1 MKETRTLSGSLLS
14 SVLAVSAL
22 SAMADIRFEDVT
34 AAAGVSHTSETYG
47 ASWGDLDGDGYPDLF
62 VSNHWN
68 QPSLFLNKGAEG
80 GFIDVARHTF
90 QWTWTP
96 NADTHGASW
105 FDFDNDG
112 DQDLFVTTGIG
123 NPDQFLVNENGALVN
138 RTRELGVAFNPWG
151 GRLPVWMDFD
161 GDGLPDFAMMM
172 IGQPVQVMRQVRG
185 GFEAITDAVGISCT
199 RQQYGQ
205 FIDVTGDGRLEFIC
219 PDDAETLIYPRRIY
233 DTTAQPWT
241 EIPLADKFPAVTAGP
256 DAVIADFN
264 NDGHM
269 DIFHISGM
277 QIRPSGADINPERTR
292 LEARLMG
299 DGKAVSFRSSGPIVI
314 DFDANV
320 FHEDFDNELGSN
332 WIRIGAEGNTPN
344 TDPDT
349 IVRSVRLDPDDPAV
363 QGLPAADISEP
374 PLIRIGYE
382 DERWIIALSSKS
394 DSGESVFTDAYFE
407 VSGSNLSELEL
418 IEFWPDDFAS
428 QPTLLVFN
436 PDNGRFEDATPDALR
451 SELECVSAAAADFNN
466 DTWVDLYVACRT
478 GVRNIENLLFE
489 NTGNGNF
496 VPVVN
501 AGGAVGPLGMAVTD
515 GAGTADSVVIA
526 DYDVDGRVDM
536 FVTNGF
542 NMFPKGIGG
551 PNLLFRNVTDN
562 GNRWIQIDLQGTST
576 HREAVGAVVTATTED
591 TSQKRVRN
599 GGYHRWSQ
607 DHNRLHFGLGQAE
620 SVDITVEWPSGTVDR
635 YENVQPNRVYL
646 AIENGALDPVSIGD
660 AAPYACGLP
669 AEFNQGLSA
678 AEINERLEPGIYVSR
693 NCRIDLEGL
702 DSRFGVQPGAWNI
715 RATKGLGDT
724 MVYTGRIESSGPI
737 VVQER
742 ANLNED
748 HDTVDISDSAI
759 EFRFEVRGG
768 QDGVDLSPEFGQN
781 TCISIEVP
789 EGAKIFYG
797 PLKREIS
804 LSEFY
809 LDTVAPCPGG
819 VPEDPPPE
827 EPIGGDGDDNG
838 DGNGD
843 GDGSGGDG
851 DGDGAGNG
859 GDGNSDGGGSAIGGG
874 GGGGG
879 GAVTITAVAL
889 LFVAGSFR
897 RRMYR
902 AVLPP
907 PGGA

>member
-1 MKETRTLSGSLLS
+1 MTSP
-14 SVLAVSAL
+14 
-22 SAMADIRFEDVT
+22 
-34 AAAGVSHTSETYG
+34 AGVGHSSETYG

-68 QPSLFLNKGAEG
+68 QPSLFLNRGAED
-80 GFIDVARHTF
+80 GFLDVTRQTF

-161 GDGLPDFAMMM
+161 DDGLPDFAMMM

-205 FIDVTGDGRLEFIC
+205 FIDLTGDGRLEFIC
-219 PDDAETLIYPRRIY
+219 PDDADTLFYPQHIY
-233 DTTAQPWT
+233 DTLAQPWT
-241 EIPLADKFPAVTAGP
+241 EIPIADKFPSTIAGP

-277 QIRPSGADINPERTR
+277 QIRPSGADINPQGTR

-299 DGKAVSFRSSGPIVI
+299 DGKAVSFRSSGPIDV

-332 WIRIGAEGNTPN
+332 WIRIGADGNTPN
-344 TDPDT
+344 GDPDT
-349 IVRSVRLDPDDPAV
+349 IVKSIRLDPSDPAV
-363 QGLPAADISEP
+363 QGLIPADSREP

-382 DERWIIALSSKS
+382 DNRWVIALSSKS

-407 VSGSNLSELEL
+407 VSGSGLSDVELV
-418 IEFWPDDFAS
+418 EFWSDDFAAR
-428 QPTLLVFN
+428 PTLLLFD
-436 PDNGRFEDATPDALR
+436 PDNGRFVDATPDAL
-451 SELECVSAAAADFNN
+451 LADIECVSAAAADFNN
-466 DTWVDLYVACRT
+466 DTRVDLYLACRT
-478 GVRNIENLLFE
+478 GVRNIENILFE
-489 NTGNGNF
+489 NTGNGDF
-496 VPVVN
+496 VPVAN
-501 AGGAVGPLGMAVTD
+501 AGGAIGPLGLAVSD
-515 GAGTADSVVIA
+515 SAGTADSVVVA

-542 NMFPKGIGG
+542 NMFPKGGGG
-551 PNLLFRNVTDN
+551 PNMLFRNVTDN
-562 GNRWIQIDLQGTST
+562 ENRWIQIDLQGTAT
-576 HREAVGAVVTATTED
+576 HREAAGTVVTATTAD
-591 TSQKRVRN
+591 VAQKRVRN

-646 AIENGALDPVSIGD
+646 AVENGDMQPVAIGD

-669 AEFNQGLSA
+669 SEFSEGLSA
-678 AEINERLEPGIYVSR
+678 TELNERLAPGIYISR

-702 DSRFGVQPGAWNI
+702 DDRFGVQPGAWNI
-715 RATKGLGDT
+715 RATKGAGDT
-724 MVYTGRIESSGPI
+724 MVYTGRIESSAAI
-737 VVQER
+737 SAQER

-748 HDTVDISDSAI
+748 HDTVEVSENAI
-759 EFRFEVRGG
+759 DFRFEVRGG
-768 QDGVDLSPEFGQN
+768 QDGVDFSPEFGQN
-781 TCISIEVP
+781 TCISVDVP
-789 EGAKIFYG
+789 EGAQIFYG
-797 PLKREIS
+797 PLKRPIS
-804 LSEFY
+804 INEFY
-809 LDTVAPCPGG
+809 LDTVASCPEG
-819 VPEDPPPE
+819 VPDAPPP
-827 EPIGGDGDDNG
+827 PADPGDGS
-838 DGNGD
+838 GNGD
-843 GDGSGGDG
+843 GGGDG
-851 DGDGAGNG
+851 DGDGDSNG
-859 GDGNSDGGGSAIGGG
+859 DDGGSAIGDSGG
-874 GGGGG
+874 GGGTLNL
-879 GAVTITAVAL
+879 AAL
-889 LFVAGSFR
+889 LALLAGAAAR
-897 RRMYR
+897 RRMTG
-902 AVLPP
+902 AAAPP
-907 PGGA
+907 AGRP

>member
-14 SVLAVSAL
+14 SVLAFSAL
-22 SAMADIRFEDVT
+22 SAVAEIRFEDVT
-34 AAAGVSHTSETYG
+34 ATAGVSHHSETYG

-80 GFIDVARHTF
+80 GFVDVARQTF

-96 NADTHGASW
+96 KADTHGASW

-138 RTRELGVAFNPWG
+138 RTREMGVAFNTWG

-161 GDGLPDFAMMM
+161 GDRRPDFAMMM

-185 GFEAITDAVGISCT
+185 GFEAVTDTVGLSCT

-205 FIDVTGDGRLEFIC
+205 FIDLNGDGRLEFIC

-233 DTTAQPWT
+233 DTLAQPWN
-241 EIPLADKFPAVTAGP
+241 EIAVSEKFPSITAGP

-277 QIRPSGADINPERTR
+277 QIRPSGAEINAQGDR

-299 DGKAVSFRSSGPIVI
+299 DGKAISFRSSGPIDI
-314 DFDANV
+314 DLDSNV

-332 WIRIGAEGNTPN
+332 WIRIGAEGRTPN
-344 TDPDT
+344 ADPDE
-349 IVRSVRLDPDDPAV
+349 VVKSVRLDPSDPSV
-363 QGLPAADISEP
+363 QGLPAADIGEP

-382 DERWIIALSSKS
+382 DGRWIIALSSKS
-394 DSGESVFTDAYFE
+394 DSGETVFTDAYFI
-407 VSGSNLSELEL
+407 VSGNGLSGLEL
-418 IEFWPDDFAS
+418 IDFWPDDFS
-428 QPTLLVFN
+428 SRPTLLLFN

-451 SELECVSAAAADFNN
+451 DDIECVSAAAADFNN
-466 DTWVDLYVACRT
+466 DTRVDLYLACRT

-489 NTGNGNF
+489 NIGNGEF
-496 VPVVN
+496 VPVAN
-501 AGGAVGPLGMAVTD
+501 AGGARGPLGLAVTEE
-515 GAGTADSVVIA
+515 AGTADSVVVA

-542 NMFPKGIGG
+542 NMFPKGSGG
-551 PNLLFRNVTDN
+551 PNVLFRNVSDDGN
-562 GNRWIQIDLQGTST
+562 GWIQIDLQGTKA
-576 HREAVGAVVTATTED
+576 HREAIGTVVTATTGD
-591 TSQKRVRN
+591 VTQKRVRN

-620 SVDITVEWPSGTVDR
+620 SVDITIEWPSGTVDQ
-635 YENVQPNRVYL
+635 YEGVQPNRVYL
-646 AIENGALDPVSIGD
+646 ATENGDLQPVALGES
-660 AAPYACGLP
+660 APYSCGLP
-669 AEFNQGLSA
+669 SEFNQGLSA
-678 AEINERLEPGIYVSR
+678 AELNERLEPGIYISR

-702 DSRFGVQPGAWNI
+702 DSNAGVQPGGWNI
-715 RATKGLGDT
+715 RATKGTGPT
-724 MVYTGRIESSGPI
+724 IVYTGRIQSTGPI

-748 HDTVDISDSAI
+748 HDSLDISSNAV

-768 QDGVDLSPEFGQN
+768 QDGVDLSQEFGQN
-781 TCISIEVP
+781 TCISIEIP
-789 EGAKIFYG
+789 EGAQIFYG
-797 PLKREIS
+797 PLKRPIS
-804 LSEFY
+804 LTEFY
-809 LDTVAPCPGG
+809 LETVTACPGG
-819 VPEDPPPE
+819 VPEDPPP
-827 EPIGGDGDDNG
+827 PADPGDDDDDGN
-838 DGNGD
+838 GNGD
-843 GDGSGGDG
+843 GDGDGNGNGGDG
-851 DGDGAGNG
+851 DGDG
-859 GDGNSDGGGSAIGGG
+859 DGNTDGGGSAIGGG

-879 GAVTITAVAL
+879 GAINVASL
-889 LFVAGSFR
+889 LMLLAAGSFR
-897 RRMYR
+897 RRV
-902 AVLPP
+902 AVRRVDRS
-907 PGGA
+907 